1 MAIDLAKELADAL
14 RRPEVRDLFRDLV
27 SDAVRQHLLDPR
39 QHDPDELLNAEGAAS
54 LIGMTPGALRKAAAR
69 GTIRCT
75 RVRVPPSFSQRGS
88 PLGAERQ
95 RPAPMIWVS
104 LTDS

>member
-1 MAIDLAKELADAL
+1 MVAIDLAKELADAL

-27 SDAVRQHLLDPR
+27 SDAVRQHLLDPG

-75 RVRVPPSFSQRGS
+75 RVGYRLRFRRGDLLAAQNNNG
-88 PLGAERQ
+88 PR
-95 RPAPMIWVS
+95 R
-104 LTDS
+104 